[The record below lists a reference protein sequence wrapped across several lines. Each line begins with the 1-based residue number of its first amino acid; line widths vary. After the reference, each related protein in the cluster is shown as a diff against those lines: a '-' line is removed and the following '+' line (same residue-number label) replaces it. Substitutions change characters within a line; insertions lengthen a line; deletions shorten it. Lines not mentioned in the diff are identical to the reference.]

1 SSPGTHRFMWNLRWG
16 NSGEP
21 SPDEESEFRNPSGP
35 RVVPGDYTVRLTVDG
50 KPPQTQQLKVV
61 IDPRS
66 PATPEILQRQSE
78 LGQQIFGETLEA
90 RRALAEISSVQK
102 QLVDVEQKLAEQNQ
116 TLKSAVANVRSGI
129 AGILSNKDNKQHQPA
144 GLQDGY
150 SEMVS
155 ALRVVEGGDR
165 AVPAQAIA
173 VYEESS
179 QSVKIGIAKWT
190 KFKETNLSQLNQQL
204 REGNLPPIA
213 ISEIEQEVEFL
224 MSR

>member
-1 SSPGTHRFMWNLRWG
+1 MHRFVWNLKWG
-16 NSGEP
+16 NSGQS

-50 KPPQTQQLKVV
+50 KSRTQHLKV
-61 IDPRS
+61 IMDPRS
-66 PATPEILQRQSE
+66 SATPEILQRQFE

-102 QLVDVEQKLAEQNQ
+102 QLADVEQKLGEQNP

-129 AGILSNKDNKQHQPA
+129 AGILSNKESKQQQPA
-144 GLQDGY
+144 GLQGAY
-150 SEMVS
+150 LEVVS
-155 ALRVVEGGDR
+155 ALHVVEGGDR

-179 QSVKIGIAKWT
+179 PRVKSGIAEWT
-190 KFKETNLSQLNQQL
+190 NFKETRLPQLNQQL
-204 REGNLPPIA
+204 REGKVAPIA
-213 ISEIEQEVEFL
+213 ISQIEQEVEFL